1 MNERRQVTG
10 LEAHA
15 AGGTGRMT
23 LCDPRDIGMGH
34 VVRRYVQATY
44 WGRPRYLEIDSALY
58 ARPEGPGRRRFVR
71 RVLRDAA
78 AVTDAE
84 LDALLNYEWRSR
96 LTAAWLI
103 GVDRRASYRER
114 IGTLLL
120 DSEVCFAGVGYCFA
134 LARLGTRADAEL
146 LVAYLDRYLARPEL
160 DYDQAAAL
168 GALLRLDAE
177 LGTAYA
183 DRIDAPDG
191 PWDTWVGEQAGSD
204 ASSLAP
210 ERLRAWTDLRCDFA
224 DGWTRP

>member
-1 MNERRQVTG
+1 MP
-10 LEAHA
+10 A
-15 AGGTGRMT
+15 
-23 LCDPRDIGMGH
+23 
-34 VVRRYVQATY
+34 
-44 WGRPRYLEIDSALY
+44 
-58 ARPEGPGRRRFVR
+58 RRRFVR

-84 LDALLNYEWRSR
+84 LDALLDYEWRSR

-146 LVAYLDRYLARPEL
+146 LVAYLDRYLARPEF

-183 DRIDAPDG
+183 DRIVAPGG
-191 PWDTWVGEQAGSD
+191 PWDTWVGEQVGSD